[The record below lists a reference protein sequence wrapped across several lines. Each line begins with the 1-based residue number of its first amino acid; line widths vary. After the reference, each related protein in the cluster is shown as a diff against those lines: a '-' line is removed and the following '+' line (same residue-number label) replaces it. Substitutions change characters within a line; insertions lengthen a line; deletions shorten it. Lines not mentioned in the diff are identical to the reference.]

1 MPDRRMF
8 NTGGGMMPDIVA
20 CCSMMPL
27 PGPAAV
33 ELTMVAPPAAE
44 SSLFE
49 SQTKYFNMS

>member
-1 MPDRRMF
+1 MF

-27 PGPAAV
+27 PGPVTV
-33 ELTMVAPPAAE
+33 ELTTTTLVAPPAAE